1 MRRLS
6 RQGLT
11 PLFPRWRFAS
21 QSRDA
26 RGYSFSRRA
35 LNTPCFDGRSPTRGK
50 KSTSPIIKSAVSNLP
65 LQTNVPASRPTL
77 PIRNST
83 GPENVT
89 EFPTSRVHFASEGLA
104 SPQTLDS
111 GLVTIRVPFPSL
123 CASKRSECFL
133 PSPKA
138 MSTFQFPITFGDSA
152 GAEAIKNVFTAAITI
167 NPLVAFTFFSS
178 RDLLSGQGAFFGRA
192 SGAHSVLA

>member
-123 CASKRSECFL
+123 CASKRTKRRCSFANVI
-133 PSPKA
+133 SI
-138 MSTFQFPITFGDSA
+138 FQPPVRFEDSVSA
-152 GAEAIKNVFTAAITI
+152 SAEENVFTAITRI
-167 NPLVAFTFFSS
+167 IACPAFTFF
-178 RDLLSGQGAFFGRA
+178 F
-192 SGAHSVLA
+192 